1 MSFEIWIDGDGCPV
15 KELIFKVAARFELM
29 AYLVTA
35 VPLKVKSP
43 FENLVAGKAF
53 NGADD
58 LIIERMKEGDLVITG
73 DIEVADRALKMNCY
87 ALDFKGNEFH
97 ENNIGDMMGKRALM
111 ATLWDTQ
118 FEPTRKGKKRQGKD
132 DSVFSNELNNLIQK
146 ILKNK

>member
-1 MSFEIWIDGDGCPV
+1 MSFVIWMDGDGCPV
-15 KELIFKVAARFELM
+15 KEIVFKVASRFEIM

-35 VPLKVKSP
+35 VPLPVKKP
-43 FENLVAGKAF
+43 FENLVAGRAF

-58 LIIERMKEGDLVITG
+58 LIIERMKVGDLVITG
-73 DIEVADRALKMNCY
+73 DIELASRALK
-87 ALDFKGNEFH
+87 ADGFAIDFKGNEFH
-97 ENNIGDMMGKRALM
+97 EGNIGEMMAKRELM

-118 FEPTRKGKKRQGKD
+118 FEPQRKGKKRQVKD